1 MHVAKAIFL
10 SLILIGKPARAA
22 ENSIDSNENA
32 VLMKIQSECMDR
44 WCEGDSRL
52 LFRKVVF
59 DTKNILTKIF
69 FDLKPVQFPME
80 MQNNDYFA
88 SFIDQKTFRVQCD
101 LKGFAAA
108 NEIIDDIGDL
118 QPSFV
123 SALSGCINGV
133 EKPLINL
140 VSYIYQFKPGLL
152 DWGWSEAL

>member
-1 MHVAKAIFL
+1 MHVAIAIFL

-22 ENSIDSNENA
+22 ENLIDSNENA

-133 EKPLINL
+133 ETPLINL
-140 VSYIYQFKPGLL
+140 ASYIYQFKPGLL
-152 DWGWSEAL
+152 DWGWSDSL